1 MFVDQV
7 ILKVRAG
14 RGGDGAISFLRE
26 KYVPRGGPAGGNG
39 GKGGNVIA
47 IALSQKKTLYDV
59 AIQKVYEA
67 SNGEPGKGKNQFG
80 KDGADVVL
88 VVPVGTQII
97 DQKDNQIIADLTED
111 KQEVI
116 IARGGRGGRGNS
128 SFATS
133 TNQAPRIAEKGEL
146 GEAREI
152 RLELKLIADVGISG
166 FPNAGKSTLLS
177 VVSAAKPRIA
187 DYPFT
192 TLHPNLGVVNHHD
205 QQFIMVDV
213 PGIIEGASRGAG
225 LGLEFLRHIERTRLI
240 LHCVDLS
247 QFYSENN
254 PYDDFLTLR
263 REFEAYSSSLA
274 AKPFFVVATKL
285 DLIKAAQNFN
295 EFKSTLEQQGIP
307 VFGVSS
313 LTKEGMNQLLD
324 AIIEFLKNA
333 PEIFT
338 KEILSQSK
346 NTPLSP
352 IRSRH
357 YRFSTPF
364 LDRLIA
370 EIDWNSDNAL
380 SIFNQ
385 KLVHFDFLKYF
396 SAIQPGSIVEIE
408 NLNFIWTGKRLEAH
422 KTTSK

>member
-1 MFVDQV
+1 LFVDQV

-59 AIQKVYEA
+59 AIQKVYES

>member
-7 ILKVRAG
+7 ILRVRAG

-396 SAIQPGSIVEIE
+396 SAIQPGSIIEIGTWH
-408 NLNFIWTGKRLEAH
+408 FIWSGKRLESA
-422 KTTSK
+422 

>member
-1 MFVDQV
+1 LFVDQV

-396 SAIQPGSIVEIE
+396 SAIQHGSIVEIE
-408 NLNFIWTGKRLEAH
+408 NLNFIWTGKRLETH

>member
-1 MFVDQV
+1 LFVDQV

-295 EFKSTLEQQGIP
+295 EFKSALEQQGIP

-408 NLNFIWTGKRLEAH
+408 NLNFIWTGKRLETH

>member
-396 SAIQPGSIVEIE
+396 SAIQHGSIVEIE
-408 NLNFIWTGKRLEAH
+408 NLNFIWTGKRLETH

>member
-1 MFVDQV
+1 LFVDQV

-396 SAIQPGSIVEIE
+396 SAIQPGSARAATCLKPSAIP
-408 NLNFIWTGKRLEAH
+408 
-422 KTTSK
+422 

>member
-1 MFVDQV
+1 MFVDQA
-7 ILKVRAG
+7 ILRVRAG

-26 KYVPRGGPAGGNG
+26 KYVPRGGPAGGSG
-39 GKGGNVIA
+39 GKGGNVVA
-47 IALSQKKTLYDV
+47 IASSQKKTLYDIAV
-59 AIQKVYEA
+59 QKVYEA
-67 SNGEPGKGKNQFG
+67 SDGQPGKGKNQYG
-80 KDGADVVL
+80 KDGVDTVL
-88 VVPVGTQII
+88 VVPIGTQII
-97 DQKDNQIIADLTED
+97 DQKDNQIIADLTKER
-111 KQEVI
+111 QEVI

-128 SFATS
+128 SFATP
-133 TNQAPRIAEKGEL
+133 TNQAPRIAEKGET

-166 FPNAGKSTLLS
+166 LPNAGKSTLLS

-213 PGIIEGASRGAG
+213 PGIIEGASRGVG

-247 QFYSENN
+247 QFYSKNN

-263 REFEAYSSSLA
+263 HEFEAHSSSLA

-285 DLIKAAQNFN
+285 DLIQAAQNFG
-295 EFKSTLEQQGIP
+295 EFKSTLEQQDIP
-307 VFGVSS
+307 VFGISS
-313 LTKEGMNQLLD
+313 LTKEGINQLLD

-333 PEIFT
+333 PEIIT
-338 KEILSQSK
+338 EEILSHSK
-346 NTPLSP
+346 NIGSNPAQP
-352 IRSRH
+352 RH

-364 LDRLIA
+364 LDRLMT

-385 KLVHFDFLKYF
+385 KLVHSDFLKYF
-396 SAIQPGSIVEIE
+396 SAIKPGSIVEIGD
-408 NLNFIWTGKRLEAH
+408 LNFIWTGKHLETD
-422 KTTSK
+422 KTYSQ

>member
-307 VFGVSS
+307 VFGISS

>member
-7 ILKVRAG
+7 ILRVLAG

>member
-1 MFVDQV
+1 LFVDQV
-7 ILKVRAG
+7 ILRVRAG

-39 GKGGNVIA
+39 GKGGNIIA

-307 VFGVSS
+307 VFGISS

-324 AIIEFLKNA
+324 AIVEFLKNA

-352 IRSRH
+352 TRSRH

-385 KLVHFDFLKYF
+385 KLVHFDFIKYF

>member
-1 MFVDQV
+1 MFVDRV

>member
-7 ILKVRAG
+7 ILRVRAG

>member
-1 MFVDQV
+1 MFVDQA
-7 ILKVRAG
+7 IIRVRAG

>member
-1 MFVDQV
+1 MFIDQV
-7 ILKVRAG
+7 VLKVRAG

-26 KYVPRGGPAGGNG
+26 KYIPRGGPAGGNG
-39 GKGGNVIA
+39 GKGGDVIVIA
-47 IALSQKKTLYDV
+47 SSQKKTLYDV
-59 AIQKVYEA
+59 ALQKVYEA
-67 SNGEPGKGKNQFG
+67 SNGQPGKGKNQFG
-80 KDGADVVL
+80 KDGVDAIL
-88 VVPVGTQII
+88 VVPVGTQIF
-97 DQKDNQIIADLTED
+97 DQKDNRIIADLTED

-133 TNQAPRIAEKGEL
+133 TNQSPRIAEKGEA
-146 GEAREI
+146 GEMREI

-192 TLHPNLGVVNHHD
+192 TLHPNLGVVNHRD
-205 QQFIMVDV
+205 QQFVMVDV
-213 PGIIEGASRGAG
+213 PGIIEGASHGAG

-247 QFYSENN
+247 QYYSENN

-285 DLIKAAQNFN
+285 DLPPAAQAFH
-295 EFKSTLEQQGIP
+295 EFKTTFEQQGIP
-307 VFGVSS
+307 VFGISS
-313 LTKEGMNQLLD
+313 ITKEGIHQLLD
-324 AIIEFLKNA
+324 AIIEYLKNA
-333 PEIFT
+333 PEIYS
-338 KEILSQSK
+338 EDIPSLSK
-346 NTPLSP
+346 NTVLNPPSP
-352 IRSRH
+352 RH

-364 LDRLIA
+364 LDRLVT
-370 EIDWNSDNAL
+370 EIDWNAENACAIL
-380 SIFNQ
+380 NQ
-385 KLVHFDFLKYF
+385 KLTDANFLKYF
-396 SAIQPGSIVEIE
+396 SAIQPGSIIEIGTWH
-408 NLNFIWTGKRLEAH
+408 FIWSGKRLESA
-422 KTTSK
+422 

>member
-7 ILKVRAG
+7 ILRVRAG

-26 KYVPRGGPAGGNG
+26 KNVPRGGPAGGNG
-39 GKGGNVIA
+39 RKGGNVIA

>member
-7 ILKVRAG
+7 ILRVRAG

-152 RLELKLIADVGISG
+152 RLDLKLIADVGISG

>member
-1 MFVDQV
+1 M
-7 ILKVRAG
+7 
-14 RGGDGAISFLRE
+14 
-26 KYVPRGGPAGGNG
+26 
-39 GKGGNVIA
+39 
-47 IALSQKKTLYDV
+47 
-59 AIQKVYEA
+59 
-67 SNGEPGKGKNQFG
+67 
-80 KDGADVVL
+80 
-88 VVPVGTQII
+88 
-97 DQKDNQIIADLTED
+97 
-111 KQEVI
+111 
-116 IARGGRGGRGNS
+116 
-128 SFATS
+128 
-133 TNQAPRIAEKGEL
+133 

-152 RLELKLIADVGISG
+152 RLELKLIADVGSSG

>member
-1 MFVDQV
+1 LFVDQV

-333 PEIFT
+333 LLFM
-338 KEILSQSK
+338 
-346 NTPLSP
+346 
-352 IRSRH
+352 
-357 YRFSTPF
+357 
-364 LDRLIA
+364 
-370 EIDWNSDNAL
+370 
-380 SIFNQ
+380 
-385 KLVHFDFLKYF
+385 V
-396 SAIQPGSIVEIE
+396 
-408 NLNFIWTGKRLEAH
+408 
-422 KTTSK
+422 

>member
-1 MFVDQV
+1 LFVDQV
-7 ILKVRAG
+7 ILRVRAG

>member
-1 MFVDQV
+1 LFVDQV